1 MNDQPI
7 KTRRSLLGALRG
19 SFLTGLV
26 VVLPVGL
33 TLWLTWSAIGWLD
46 AWILPLIPAA
56 YQPEE
61 IVHRLFGPDVT
72 FPLRGVG
79 VAVFLVFT
87 VLIGWMAR
95 GFLGRTLMG
104 QAELLVDRVPVVRSV
119 YGGLK
124 QITETVF
131 GQKEKSFDQTFLVEY
146 PRPGV
151 WAEGLVAS
159 KPKGEIAAKL
169 PTDRPMIAVF
179 VALTPFTSGILLY
192 VPEEDTQMPAAATLD
207 RIVVQ
212 GQHVVL
218 ALVFANGGHRNAAM
232 APLRF
237 PGLQLVFL
245 DQCLDGADRQP
256 QQLGCIGG
264 AAVVFRGVR
273 CGVCLHNVF
282 ILVIKVQN
290 SIDLNR

>member
-1 MNDQPI
+1 MSETSSP
-7 KTRRSLLGALRG
+7 RRSLLGALRA

-26 VVLPVGL
+26 VVLPTGL
-33 TLWLTWSAIGWLD
+33 TLWLIWSVVGWLD

-61 IVHRLFGPDVT
+61 IVHRVFGPDVS

-104 QAELLVDRVPVVRSV
+104 QAERFVDRVPVVRSV

-131 GQKEKSFDQTFLVEY
+131 AQKEKTFDRTCLVEF

-151 WAEGLVAS
+151 WAVGLVAS
-159 KPKGEIAAKL
+159 SPKGEIAAKL
-169 PTDRPMIAVF
+169 PDDMIAVF
-179 VALTPFTSGILLY
+179 VALTPLTSGVLIY
-192 VPEEDTQMPAAATLD
+192 VPRETVIFLDMKPDEAAKLVVSGGLVYPAAKE
-207 RIVVQ
+207 
-212 GQHVVL
+212 
-218 ALVFANGGHRNAAM
+218 
-232 APLRF
+232 PL
-237 PGLQLVFL
+237 
-245 DQCLDGADRQP
+245 
-256 QQLGCIGG
+256 IS
-264 AAVVFRGVR
+264 
-273 CGVCLHNVF
+273 
-282 ILVIKVQN
+282 K
-290 SIDLNR
+290 

>member
-1 MNDQPI
+1 MTEPQPP
-7 KTRRSLLGALRG
+7 RRSLLGAFRA

-46 AWILPLIPAA
+46 GWILPLIPAA
-56 YQPEE
+56 YQPEA
-61 IVHRLFGPDVT
+61 IVHRLLGPEAN

-95 GFLGRTLMG
+95 GLLGRTLMN
-104 QAELLVDRVPVVRSV
+104 QAEVLVDRVPVVRSV

-131 GQKEKSFDQTFLVEY
+131 GQKEKSFDQTCLVEF

-151 WAEGLVAS
+151 WAVGLVAS

-169 PTDRPMIAVF
+169 PEGQDLIAVF
-179 VALTPFTSGILLY
+179 LALTPLTSGFLIY
-192 VPEEDTQMPAAATLD
+192 VPRSE
-207 RIVVQ
+207 V
-212 GQHVVL
+212 
-218 ALVFANGGHRNAAM
+218 
-232 APLRF
+232 
-237 PGLQLVFL
+237 VFL
-245 DQCLDGADRQP
+245 DMKTDEAAKLVVSGGLVYPAARDGARDSTP
-256 QQLGCIGG
+256 
-264 AAVVFRGVR
+264 V
-273 CGVCLHNVF
+273 
-282 ILVIKVQN
+282 K
-290 SIDLNR
+290 